1 MDLDLLRVKLGP
13 VLDQM
18 RNNSA
23 VAESFVDKNRYQL
36 FLCTLWSNLVLE
48 PEQLDLEVEDLEHV
62 LDIVNE
68 EAKKILGYDDSVTQS
83 FRFISSPA
91 GEQEMNRAKLPRNH
105 RDMLTYFSSMILDP
119 EGHKKWMEQVKEENP
134 RFQ

>member
-18 RNNSA
+18 QHNSA
-23 VAESFVDKNRYQL
+23 VAGSFVDKNRYQL

-48 PEQLDLEVEDLEHV
+48 PEQLDLEVADLEHA

-68 EAKKILGYDDSVTQS
+68 EAKKILGFDDSVTES
-83 FRFISSPA
+83 FRFIASPA

-119 EGHKKWMEQVKEENP
+119 EGHRKWMEQVKQDNP
-134 RFQ
+134 RFR

>member
-13 VLDQM
+13 VLNQM
-18 RNNSA
+18 QDNSS
-23 VAESFVDKNRYQL
+23 VADSFVDKNRYQL

-62 LDIVNE
+62 LAIMNE

-119 EGHKKWMEQVKEENP
+119 EGHKKWMEQMKEDNP
-134 RFQ
+134 RFR

>member
-13 VLDQM
+13 VLNQM
-18 RNNSA
+18 QDNSS
-23 VAESFVDKNRYQL
+23 VADSFVDKNRYQL

-62 LDIVNE
+62 LVIMNE

-119 EGHKKWMEQVKEENP
+119 EGHKKWMEQMKEDNP
-134 RFQ
+134 RFR

>member
-1 MDLDLLRVKLGP
+1 M
-13 VLDQM
+13 QH
-18 RNNSA
+18 NSV
-23 VAESFVDKNRYQL
+23 VADSFVDKNRYQL

-48 PEQLDLEVEDLEHV
+48 PEQLDLEIEDLEHV

-91 GEQEMNRAKLPRNH
+91 GELEMNRAKLPRNH

-119 EGHKKWMEQVKEENP
+119 EGHKKWMDQVKEENP
-134 RFQ
+134 RFR